1 MRWRERVYITVLDTK
16 VKENQNTLLGLHELL
31 YPLIMQRCKLH
42 KVLLIIYTMMLA
54 FSLVEKCDLN
64 LLYKYSKKIWA
75 ENPHEDTRCTVC
87 TNTQCRGGG
96 GASLLPWRFLG
107 AALLKTP
114 GWARSHSLHM
124 EGHGVWQALVHN
136 KAVSGRAHRY
146 KPQVSWNK
154 PAGPCVCWEH
164 RTMIWLWKFRLIS
177 KGPSRNIDTIH
188 LLWVGQRWGWG
199 RLSELSSPRV
209 NTCDICP
216 GSSEEDNGGTSLA
229 LPDTFLKWPVTLTSG
244 LEAHVF
250 FFSSAVLPQGHLA
263 SLSWWEE
270 AKAEVHIGERGTVNF
285 SCWPVWKL
293 LYWTLGDTGRWQ
305 HTTPAGGNSLQT
317 TIWSHLSSQRQ
328 SLVFEQYKKNNNR
341 NKMGKEPKRT

>member
-1 MRWRERVYITVLDTK
+1 MRQRERVFFFLITVLDTK

-154 PAGPCVCWEH
+154 PAGSCVCWEH

-250 FFSSAVLPQGHLA
+250 FFPLLYCPRATLLHWAGGKRPKQRFIL
-263 SLSWWEE
+263 
-270 AKAEVHIGERGTVNF
+270 ERGALSILAADQCESF
-285 SCWPVWKL
+285 
-293 LYWTLGDTGRWQ
+293 YIEHLGIL
-305 HTTPAGGNSLQT
+305 AGGNTPHQQVATACRPQFGVICLP
-317 TIWSHLSSQRQ
+317 
-328 SLVFEQYKKNNNR
+328 K
-341 NKMGKEPKRT
+341 GKV